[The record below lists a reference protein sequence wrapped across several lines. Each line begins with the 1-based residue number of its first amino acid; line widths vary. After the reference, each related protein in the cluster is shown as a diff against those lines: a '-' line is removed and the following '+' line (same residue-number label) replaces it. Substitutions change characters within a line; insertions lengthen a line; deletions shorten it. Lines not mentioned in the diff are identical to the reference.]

1 MRAGKPEFF
10 SATRLMAKAMR
21 ILIDATSLLLR
32 SAGIKTYTYHW
43 IQHLWQQAGNE
54 QILTFPRFSA
64 LAPLNHERS
73 ILTPAQ
79 TYPRLAL
86 LYFANL
92 VPAIPLL
99 RWMTAYADIFHVSTQ
114 IRHPP
119 RNTKLTATIHDMTGH
134 LMPSLHTPG
143 NVRAEASFAENTLRR
158 ANRLIAVSENTK
170 ADAVRVLGLNPER
183 IDVIYSGISE
193 VYFGAQPRPA
203 ARPYVFFVGTIE
215 PRKNIDTLLDAWQ
228 GFRLRNDFDLVI
240 AGATGW
246 ASEKTHARLIKQPG
260 VRYLGYVPEDELPG
274 LTAGATAFIY
284 PSLYEGFG
292 FPVAQAMAAG
302 VPVITSNTSCLP
314 EIAGEGALLVD
325 PRSPVEI
332 QSALEKLLTTP
343 ALRAQLSTAGRARA
357 RQYRWEIC
365 ARRSLE
371 FFRRV
376 G

>member
-1 MRAGKPEFF
+1 
-10 SATRLMAKAMR
+10 MR

-54 QILTFPRFSA
+54 EILTFPRISK
-64 LAPLNHERS
+64 LAALNHERS
-73 ILTPAQ
+73 ILSPAQ

-86 LYFANL
+86 LYAANL
-92 VPAIPLL
+92 LPAVPLL
-99 RWMTAYADIFHVSTQ
+99 RWMTSGVDVFHVSTQ
-114 IRHPP
+114 IWHPP
-119 RNTKLTATIHDMTGH
+119 KNTKLTATIHDMTGH
-134 LMPSLHTPG
+134 LMPELHTPG
-143 NVRAEASFAENTLRR
+143 NVRAEASFAENVLRR
-158 ANRLIAVSENTK
+158 ADRLIAVSENTR
-170 ADAVRVLGLNPER
+170 ADAVRVLG
-183 IDVIYSGISE
+183 IDPQRVEVIYSGIPE
-193 VYFGAQPRPA
+193 VYFDASPTPA
-203 ARPYVFFVGTIE
+203 ARPYVLSLGTIE

-228 GFRLRNDFDLVI
+228 EFPLSHDFDLVI

-246 ASEKTHARLIKQPG
+246 ASEKTMARLTSQPPPG
-260 VRYLGYVPEDELPG
+260 VRYLGYVQEDELPG

-292 FPVAQAMAAG
+292 FPVAQAMAAN

-325 PRSPVEI
+325 PRSPGEI
-332 QSALEKLLTTP
+332 RSALEKLLTSP
-343 ALRAQLSTAGRARA
+343 ALQQQLRTAGRARA
-357 RQYRWEIC
+357 QQYRWETC

-376 G
+376 A

>member
-1 MRAGKPEFF
+1 MV
-10 SATRLMAKAMR
+10 MR

-54 QILTFPRFSA
+54 QILTFPRISK
-64 LAPLNHERS
+64 LAALNHERS
-73 ILTPAQ
+73 ILSPAQ
-79 TYPRLAL
+79 TYPRLAV
-86 LYFANL
+86 LYAANL
-92 VPAIPLL
+92 LPALPLL
-99 RWMTAYADIFHVSTQ
+99 RWMTASVDVFHVSTQ
-114 IRHPP
+114 IWNPP

-134 LMPSLHTPG
+134 LMPELHTPG
-143 NVRAEASFAENTLRR
+143 NVRAEATFAENVLRR
-158 ANRLIAVSENTK
+158 ANRLIAVSENTR
-170 ADAVRVLGLNPER
+170 ADAVRVLGLDPER
-183 IDVIYSGISE
+183 IEVIYSGISD
-193 VYFGAQPRPA
+193 VYFGAQALPA
-203 ARPYVFFVGTIE
+203 AKPYVLSLGTIE

-228 GFRLRNDFDLVI
+228 GFRLRNDFDLLI

-246 ASEKTHARLIKQPG
+246 SSEKTLERLTSRPPPG

-325 PRSPVEI
+325 PRSPAEI
-332 QSALEKLLTTP
+332 QSALERLLTSP
-343 ALRAQLSTAGRARA
+343 ALQEQLRTAGRERA
-357 RQYRWEIC
+357 EQYRWEIC
-365 ARRSLE
+365 ARRSLD